1 MAQPP
6 DEFGA
11 APGTLTPVAA
21 GGVRGPAAQTVES
34 IAVLD
39 DSSTTRLLQPAEH
52 GGGGVAVAEFVSAI
66 SELAARDGS
75 AGWLAA
81 ILNAAAN
88 QVAALGR
95 GAAERVWGPDSAALV
110 TMDTRADGRLTRQGS
125 HFRLT
130 ARWNTVTGATFA
142 HWLLLRADLD
152 GTAHWVLLPRDAV
165 DVTQRDD
172 IVGLRTTGICDVTV
186 SDVAVQESAVYP
198 GADEKS
204 CADRE
209 FDIIPMVVT
218 GAAAATAVIGAAAG
232 TWQAHVGQVRQRLAT
247 SYGSEDT
254 AERTTSAVVVAETA
268 SVIAAARLQLDE
280 SLRAEAAPAARAQL
294 QAVARA
300 RNAADQLLGSG
311 SRHALDA
318 ADPVT
323 QLWLDVSAGYRLAV
337 RLLDVPA
344 AG

>member
-6 DEFGA
+6 GEFGA
-11 APGTLTPVAA
+11 ARAMLAPVVAGSALGT
-21 GGVRGPAAQTVES
+21 AAQAAES

-39 DSSTTRLLQPAEH
+39 DSATTRLLQPADH
-52 GGGGVAVAEFVSAI
+52 GGSGVTVAEFVSAI

-75 AGWLAA
+75 AAWLAA
-81 ILNAAAN
+81 VLNAAAH

-95 GAAERVWGPDSAALV
+95 GAAARVWGPDPAALV
-110 TMDTRADGRLTRQGS
+110 TMDTRSDGRLTNQGS

-130 ARWNTVTGATFA
+130 GRWKTVTGATFA
-142 HWLLLRADLD
+142 HWLLLRAYLD
-152 GTAHWVLLPRDAV
+152 GTRHWVLLPRDAV
-165 DVTQRDD
+165 EVAQRND

-186 SDVAVQESAVYP
+186 AEVAVEESAVYP
-198 GADEKS
+198 CADEKN
-204 CADRE
+204 CAEGE
-209 FDIIPMVVT
+209 FDIAPTVVT
-218 GAAAATAVIGAAAG
+218 GAAVAAAVIGAAAG

-268 SVIAAARLQLDE
+268 SAIAAARLQLDE
-280 SLRAEAAPAARAQL
+280 SLRAGAVPAARAQL

-300 RNAADQLLGSG
+300 RTAADQLLSSG

-323 QLWLDVSAGYRLAV
+323 RLWLDVSAGYRLVV
-337 RLLDVPA
+337 RLLDE
-344 AG
+344 AGAG

>member
-11 APGTLTPVAA
+11 APGTLTAVAV
-21 GGVRGPAAQTVES
+21 GSVPGPGARTAES

-52 GGGGVAVAEFVSAI
+52 GGRGVTVAEFVSAI

-81 ILNAAAN
+81 VLNAAAH
-88 QVAALGR
+88 QVAALGG
-95 GAAERVWGPDSAALV
+95 GAAERVWGSDPAALV
-110 TMDTRADGRLTRQGS
+110 TMGTRSDGQLTREGS

-130 ARWNTVTGATFA
+130 GRWNTVTGATLA
-142 HWLLLRADLD
+142 HWLLLRAGLG
-152 GTAHWVLLPRDAV
+152 GTGHWVLLPRDAV

-172 IVGLRTTGICDVTV
+172 IVGLRTTGIGDVAV
-186 SDVAVQESAVYP
+186 SGVAVQESAVYP
-198 GADEKS
+198 CADEKS
-204 CADRE
+204 CAE
-209 FDIIPMVVT
+209 GGFGTISTVVA
-218 GAAAATAVIGAAAG
+218 GAAAAAAVIGAAVG
-232 TWQAHVGQVRQRLAT
+232 IWQAHVGQVRQRLAT

-268 SVIAAARLQLDE
+268 STIAAARMQLDE
-280 SLRAEAAPAARAQL
+280 SLCAEAAPAARAQL

-300 RNAADQLLGSG
+300 RTAADRLLGSG
-311 SRHALDA
+311 NRHALDA

-323 QLWLDVSAGYRLAV
+323 RLWLDASAGYRLAV
-337 RLLDVPA
+337 RLLDE
-344 AG
+344 AGAG